1 LPKSTSTRISFDS
14 TASYKLE
21 IHVKKIA
28 SSIIVAAALTLTGGS
43 TFAQS
48 DNGLKIAVLNMAE
61 ALLNSD
67 VAKGIELELQAETK
81 EDQDKLRNLA
91 TQGQQLQERLQK
103 DGEVMS
109 EAEQRRVVGE
119 IQEIQNQYQ
128 FLLQKIQTLSNERRQ
143 QFQQTYAPNLVQAIS
158 EVVEE
163 EGFDLVIRGEAALYY
178 DNTLDITARVT
189 EKLNL
194 Q

>member
-1 LPKSTSTRISFDS
+1 M
-14 TASYKLE
+14 
-21 IHVKKIA
+21 KKIA
-28 SSIIVAAALTLTGGS
+28 SNLIVAAALTLATGS

-67 VAKGIELELQAETK
+67 VAKGIEQELQAETK

-178 DNTLDITARVT
+178 NNILDITARVT

>member
-1 LPKSTSTRISFDS
+1 M
-14 TASYKLE
+14 
-21 IHVKKIA
+21 KKIA
-28 SSIIVAAALTLTGGS
+28 SSLIVAAALALTAGGA
-43 TFAQS
+43 FAQS
-48 DNGLKIAVLNMAE
+48 DSGLKIAVLNMAD

-67 VAKGIELELQAETK
+67 VARGVEQELQTETK

-109 EAEQRRVVGE
+109 EAEQRRIVGE

-163 EGFDLVIRGEAALYY
+163 GGFDLVIRGEAALHY
-178 DNTLDITARVT
+178 DNALDITARVT

>member
-1 LPKSTSTRISFDS
+1 
-14 TASYKLE
+14 LE

>member
-28 SSIIVAAALTLTGGS
+28 SSLIVAAALTLTGGS

>member
-1 LPKSTSTRISFDS
+1 M
-14 TASYKLE
+14 
-21 IHVKKIA
+21 KKIA
-28 SSIIVAAALTLTGGS
+28 SSLIVAAALTLTAGS

-67 VAKGIELELQAETK
+67 VAKVIEQELQAETK

>member
-1 LPKSTSTRISFDS
+1 
-14 TASYKLE
+14 LE

-28 SSIIVAAALTLTGGS
+28 SSLIVATALALSAGS
-43 TFAQS
+43 AFAQS
-48 DNGLKIAVLNMAE
+48 DSGLKIAVLNMAD

-67 VAKGIELELQAETK
+67 VARGVEQELQTETK

-109 EAEQRRVVGE
+109 EAEQRRIVGE

-163 EGFDLVIRGEAALYY
+163 EGFDLVIRGEAALFY
-178 DNTLDITARVT
+178 DNALDITARVT

>member
-1 LPKSTSTRISFDS
+1 
-14 TASYKLE
+14 LE
-21 IHVKKIA
+21 IHVKKIT
-28 SSIIVAAALTLTGGS
+28 SSLIVAAALTLTAGS

-67 VAKGIELELQAETK
+67 VAKGIEQELQAETK
-81 EDQDKLRNLA
+81 DDQDKLRNLA

>member
-1 LPKSTSTRISFDS
+1 MPKRASTRISFDL
-14 TASYKLE
+14 TASNKLE

-28 SSIIVAAALTLTGGS
+28 SSLIVAAALTLTAGS

-67 VAKGIELELQAETK
+67 VAKGIEQELQAETK

>member
-1 LPKSTSTRISFDS
+1 MI
-14 TASYKLE
+14 
-21 IHVKKIA
+21 KIA
-28 SSIIVAAALTLTGGS
+28 RSLIVAASLILATGGA
-43 TFAQS
+43 FAQS
-48 DNGLKIAVLNMAE
+48 EGGLKIAVLDMAT
-61 ALLNSD
+61 ALLNSE
-67 VAKGIELELQAETK
+67 VARGVEQELQTETSD
-81 EDQDKLRNLA
+81 DQNKLRNLA

-128 FLLQKIQTLSNERRQ
+128 FLLQKIQTLSQERRQ

-163 EGFDLVIRGEAALYY
+163 EDFDIVVRAEAALYF
-178 DNTLDITARVT
+178 DNSFDITARVT
-189 EKLNL
+189 EKLN
-194 Q
+194 QQ

>member
-1 LPKSTSTRISFDS
+1 M
-14 TASYKLE
+14 
-21 IHVKKIA
+21 KKITGRL
-28 SSIIVAAALTLTGGS
+28 IVVAALMLAAGGAYTQTAATES
-43 TFAQS
+43 
-48 DNGLKIAVLNMAE
+48 GLKIAVLNMAE

-67 VAKGIELELQAETK
+67 AARAVEQELQNETK

-91 TQGQQLQERLQK
+91 TQGQRLQEQLQQ

-109 EAEQRRVVGE
+109 EAERRRIVGE

-128 FLLQKIQTLSNERRQ
+128 FLLQKIQTVSQERQQ

-163 EGFDLVIRGEAALYY
+163 EDLDLVIRGEAALYF
-178 DNTLDITARVT
+178 DPPLDITARVT
-189 EKLNL
+189 EKLNR